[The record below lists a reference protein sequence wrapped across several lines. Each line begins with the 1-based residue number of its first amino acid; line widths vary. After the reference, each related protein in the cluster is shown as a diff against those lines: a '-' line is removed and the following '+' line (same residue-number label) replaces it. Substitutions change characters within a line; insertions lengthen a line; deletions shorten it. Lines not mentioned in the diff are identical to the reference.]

1 MIKSGI
7 NYFKLASK
15 STLCYRMT
23 PQVLHQSVKTP
34 MFMPYY
40 MNFSTRPI
48 IKPGNGSFIGETNKL
63 GKLEDIENEFKN
75 KMEL

>member
-1 MIKSGI
+1 
-7 NYFKLASK
+7 
-15 STLCYRMT
+15 
-23 PQVLHQSVKTP
+23 

-40 MNFSTRPI
+40 MSFSTRPI